1 MARNAS
7 DRDESVASVDAIPP
21 ALRMPGT
28 VLADNGYANGE
39 EVAVLQGPG
48 IEVPVATCAE
58 GRRRRRSQNATP
70 GTDPGSWSAP
80 WRRW

>member
-28 VLADNGYANGE
+28 VLADNGVCERRGGRGAARARDRGAGRDLCRKGAAG
-39 EVAVLQGPG
+39 AVLKTQPAY
-48 IEVPVATCAE
+48 P
-58 GRRRRRSQNATP
+58 
-70 GTDPGSWSAP
+70 
-80 WRRW
+80 